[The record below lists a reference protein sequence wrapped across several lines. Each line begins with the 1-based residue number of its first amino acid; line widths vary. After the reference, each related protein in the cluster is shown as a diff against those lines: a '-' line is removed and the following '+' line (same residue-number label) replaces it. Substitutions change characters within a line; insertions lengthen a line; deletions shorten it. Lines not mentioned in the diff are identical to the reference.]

1 MFDEEFEE
9 LQQKAAKH
17 FTIKNRV
24 LKLIEELSELNESIL
39 VYDGQIHFEEELL
52 DCLICAKILSIQL
65 SSSFFSDGE
74 RLECVLNIPAQIN
87 FHIKQ
92 LSKALYGFQNGDTG
106 IGRLKY
112 TVEHLNIL
120 LLKVILKNYIPE
132 EAGFHPLLIYQKK
145 EQLKAALLEEP
156 SF

>member
-52 DCLICAKILSIQL
+52 DCLICTKILYIQL
-65 SSSFFSDGE
+65 SIKPSCKDIKQQP
-74 RLECVLNIPAQIN
+74 VLNLPAHIN

-92 LSKALYGFQNGDTG
+92 LSKALYGFKNDEGV
-106 IGRLKY
+106 GRIKGA
-112 TVEHLNIL
+112 VEHLSNL
-120 LLKVILKNYIPE
+120 LGQIIFKSYIPE
-132 EAGFHPLLIYQKK
+132 DAGFNPFLIDRKK
-145 EQLKAALLEEP
+145 AQLKAALLEEP
-156 SF
+156 NF